1 MLYALGKYCAGSW
14 EIDNNER
21 STINKLVNRW
31 SSIIIIRSKQQ
42 TNAENPPAPPPL
54 QRTL

>member
-31 SSIIIIRSKQQ
+31 SSIIIRSKQQ